1 LQEVD
6 AMSSSGRD
14 PDEARSKKKLKWYT
28 KQL

>member
-1 LQEVD
+1 
-6 AMSSSGRD
+6 MSSSGRD